1 MTTISILAILLVI
14 INCDFDPYRQRLDP
28 KDFEKKILDRLS
40 KDKDLNRRRL
50 SFGIPKY
57 IDPTSILTFSNEY
70 IFEVFSVR
78 IKAQGG
84 DISSVYLPNM
94 YDNTS
99 ILWCNMEIKDEN
111 EEIIPLDIH
120 VNNCSIND
128 YNNIVIHTNLTEN
141 FELYVKIKMRHDV
154 DNSMN
159 SATKNVL

>member
-1 MTTISILAILLVI
+1 
-14 INCDFDPYRQRLDP
+14 
-28 KDFEKKILDRLS
+28 
-40 KDKDLNRRRL
+40 
-50 SFGIPKY
+50 
-57 IDPTSILTFSNEY
+57 
-70 IFEVFSVR
+70 
-78 IKAQGG
+78 
-84 DISSVYLPNM
+84 M